1 MFPQT
6 SREGGFMSTKES
18 GKEEIDFPDNIP
30 LETMKKKACSICGKP
45 MRWLDGDFICVACN
59 GGEYGPEEG

>member
-1 MFPQT
+1 MT
-6 SREGGFMSTKES
+6 NKGRKKS
-18 GKEEIDFPDNIP
+18 EIDVPDNMR
-30 LETMKKKACSICGKP
+30 LETMKKKACPICGKP